1 MPDKTTILTRFHGRD
16 MKIEFD
22 NPIEL
27 SEQDRNTAI
36 GAAMLAYGG
45 GFIRALG
52 NALLYADSVNTRK
65 IKEAFPREW
74 NEYAALAG
82 IEA

>member
-1 MPDKTTILTRFHGRD
+1 MEIKSKFHG
-16 MKIEFD
+16 MPVKVSFD
-22 NPIEL
+22 DPKEL
-27 SEQDRNTAI
+27 SGQDRNAAVA
-36 GAAMLAYGG
+36 AAMLTSGG

-52 NALLYADSVNTRK
+52 KALLYADSVNTRK

-74 NEYAALAG
+74 NEYSALAG